1 MQCTE
6 STVEQTESVDEMD
19 DAGETVFKCFQYLSN
34 VVSEKLRQ
42 ASSQPGVAKLDWTE
56 Y

>member
-19 DAGETVFKCFQYLSN
+19 DAGEPVFKCFRYLSN